1 MNTPDWAGIKRRQ
14 RGHHAG
20 DHELC
25 DYRRCRERQKIEL
38 DNDLKLL
45 VIAVF
50 DELNKRGIDPY
61 KYFGE
66 NKLKSQR
73 RLAAIESPD
82 WLDKEPDWLTRLQ
95 AKVEVDNGE
104 AT

>member
-14 RGHHAG
+14 RGHAAG

-25 DYRRCRERQKIEL
+25 DYRRCRDRQRIEL
-38 DNDLKLL
+38 DNDAKLFA
-45 VIAVF
+45 IAVF

-66 NKLKSQR
+66 NDLKTQR
-73 RLAAIESPD
+73 KIAAIESPD
-82 WLDKEPDWLTRLQ
+82 WLDQEPDRLHLLQ
-95 AKVEVDNGE
+95 AKVEADNHE